1 MAFSWQESVVA
12 AGTQNIACDLEY
24 LDKSY
29 IHVYIDEVETTD
41 FTWTSDTVIRLNTA
55 LATSATV
62 LILRK
67 TEREYLY
74 IAFASGAPFI
84 EGNVDSQN
92 TQFLHLAQELVE
104 GRAIEGFYG
113 DISFNGYRITNV
125 GDPVNSGDA
134 ANKGYVD
141 SSVAAEAA
149 IRAAADATERAA
161 RIAVDAE
168 EASARIAGDLANRV
182 YTDTQIAGTVGS
194 AELTSVG
201 IWFPT
206 TVSVLSST
214 QAYSEV
220 YTRGFYAV
228 ADGGAGTWKSTGT
241 VNVARAGTHVIEEG
255 RIYNASGAEYL
266 ISIAGPVVN
275 PLANGAKAYT
285 YAEAT
290 ADTDDFVCL
299 GQAINGIFHQL
310 PIPVEPNNALSSYT
324 GLAPLRVQLP
334 PNMYRIGKA
343 AVKLYNGTTY
353 DLTGSTIMVY
363 AGTSYKYSVTGS
375 RLNGFQHGYDEVLE
389 KYNAINGA
397 RNWGSVSLQNVNI
410 IGGRLYGDHSP
421 TVADAD
427 CSAGVGIFILNPEY
441 VNHVDVYAR
450 GFLWCAVSIRAR
462 VAASEYSAYNKFDVD
477 GVDYKYV
484 CDFLGS
490 SRFGNF
496 YGANYEN
503 CRFHGGRRG
512 TLRSDVDWSY
522 FKGGTCTNDFH
533 WRRAN
538 NVSGTIPDYIMVVTG
553 TGFTC
558 EGAYISA
565 NGGLGTTTNPAKAVV
580 YTTAKSHKFAG
591 LYTEWCFCNFMISRY
606 TYSNGGTMRS
616 MGLSIDCVSQYKDDY
631 EQYGCVQFEAQS
643 FGYYDANH
651 NWVFPPSYA
660 QVQTP
665 QSTHEFNIGIPTRDM
680 GAFLHGGFDFKYGTY
695 NVNAIAGSLDF
706 DILRDQKVSKEM
718 FNPYGLMV
726 NKGSLL
732 LPVRS
737 PAKGSHICIWYKDLT
752 GNFDTSTAQ
761 LWLTSSI
768 ENPVTNSNDFLSRAE
783 HVIDYGNGY
792 KLMMIHSKRWNA
804 FDGVANYS
812 PQMGVYI
819 TVDESTP
826 IIIKAVEAYTGG
838 IPFFPGGCDY
848 QPMSAAVGILG
859 ASGYMGPHNGLGG
872 GVFKEGDILQ
882 PWIGVDK
889 HSTNYLYTATLSA
902 SWSTLPRIVA
912 SGITLESA
920 FKVTFSASII
930 SVDSSSYT
938 AVVEIPTEYVSYI
951 GMGIPLY
958 ISAGS
963 STANN
968 VSRKII
974 SRVANSNG
982 TLTNRYVVYGN
993 VGAAGD
999 TLTIDQS
1006 QLGSYTYK
1014 SNGAV
1019 EATTLTV
1026 SGAATAASV
1035 STTGTITAGGTLT
1048 VPTLNVSGYATV
1060 QNLITT
1066 SEIRVGSGGTSGNKL
1081 LSFYYDGT
1089 NVSGRFIAAASTLS
1103 VNNTFLPYATA
1114 KYDLGGA
1121 SATWNNIYSQNAVT
1135 VVSDENYKTDVSELT
1150 EAELACAAACA
1161 KLYRRYKLNAAVA
1174 VKGED
1179 GARYHVG
1186 TIAQLVVQAFIDAGL
1201 DWTKYGIITYTSWEA
1216 SEAVIE
1222 TKEAVYDEDGQELEP
1237 ASTVEIEPAKEAG
1250 EIYMVRYDELN
1261 SFIIAGQ
1268 EARLAALESR

>member
-1 MAFSWQESVVA
+1 MAFSWQESTVSS
-12 AGTQNIACDLEY
+12 GTQNIPCDIEY

-29 IHVYIDEVETTD
+29 IHVYLDGQETSA
-41 FTWTSDTVIRLNTA
+41 FSWTSDAIIRLDTA
-55 LATSATV
+55 LTADTV
-62 LILRK
+62 VLLIRK
-67 TEREYLY
+67 TAREYLY
-74 IAFASGAPFI
+74 IMFASGAPFI

-161 RIAVDAE
+161 RISADAE

-214 QAYSEV
+214 QTYSEV

-255 RIYNASGAEYL
+255 KIYNASGAEYL

-310 PIPVEPNNALSSYT
+310 PIPVETNNTLSSYT

-397 RNWGSVSLQNVNI
+397 SYWGSVSLQNVNI

-421 TVADAD
+421 TVADAN
-427 CSAGVGIFILNPEY
+427 CSAGVGIFILNQEY

-450 GFLWCAVSIRAR
+450 GFLWCAVSMAAM

-512 TLRSDVDWSY
+512 TLRSNVDWSY

-533 WRRAN
+533 WRNAN
-538 NVSGTIPDYIMVVTG
+538 NVSGTIPDYIMLVTG

-565 NGGLGTTTNPAKAVV
+565 NGGLGATTNPAKAVV

-591 LYTEWCFCNFMISRY
+591 LYTEWTYCNFMISRY
-606 TYSNGGTMRS
+606 TYSKGGTMRS
-616 MGLSIDCVSQYKDDY
+616 MGLSIDNVSQYKNDY
-631 EQYGCVQFEAQS
+631 ADYGCVQFEDQA
-643 FGYYDANH
+643 FGYYDANS
-651 NWVFPPSYA
+651 NWVFPSLYS
-660 QVQTP
+660 QVNTP
-665 QSTHEFNIGIPTRDM
+665 QGFHEFSIGTPTRDM
-680 GAFLHGGFDFKYGTY
+680 GAFQHGGFDFKYGPY
-695 NVNAIAGSLDF
+695 NTSFAAGSLDF

-718 FNPYGLMV
+718 FNPYGLQI
-726 NKGSLL
+726 NSGSIL
-732 LPVRS
+732 LPVKS

-752 GNFDTSTAQ
+752 DNFDVSAAQ

-768 ENPVTNSNDFLSRAE
+768 ENPVTNSNDFLSRGE
-783 HVIDYGNGY
+783 HTIDYGNGY
-792 KLMMIHSKRWNA
+792 KMMTIASKRWNA
-804 FDGVANYS
+804 FDGVASYG

-819 TVDESTP
+819 TVDPSTP

-838 IPFFPGGCDY
+838 VPFFPGGCDY
-848 QPMSAAVGILG
+848 QPMSAATGILG
-859 ASGYMGPHNGLGG
+859 ASSYMGPHNGLGG
-872 GVFKEGDILQ
+872 GVFKARDIIM

-889 HSTNYLYTATLSA
+889 HATNYLYSATLSS
-902 SWSTLPRIVA
+902 SWSTLPKLVN
-912 SGITLESA
+912 SGITLEA
-920 FKVTFSASII
+920 AYKVSFTATIDA
-930 SVDSSSYT
+930 VDATAYT
-938 AVVEIPTEYVSYI
+938 ATITIPDDYVAYV

-958 ISAGS
+958 VLSGS
-963 STANN
+963 STANA
-968 VSRKII
+968 VSRQILR
-974 SRVANSNG
+974 RVANSNG
-982 TLTNRYVVYGN
+982 TLTNQYVLYGN
-993 VGAAGD
+993 VGAVGD
-999 TLTIDQS
+999 VLTIDQS
-1006 QLGSYTYK
+1006 ALSAYSFKAVDFSGS
-1014 SNGAV
+1014 N
-1019 EATTLTV
+1019 
-1026 SGAATAASV
+1026 
-1035 STTGTITAGGTLT
+1035 ITASNLT
-1048 VPTLNVSGYATV
+1048 ATGVLTGASASVSGYATV
-1060 QNLITT
+1060 GNLQVNGEARIGYGGV
-1066 SEIRVGSGGTSGNKL
+1066 SGSKL
-1081 LSFYYDGT
+1081 LTFYYDGT
-1089 NVSGRFIAAASTLS
+1089 TATYRFSANSTNLS
-1103 VNNTFLPYATA
+1103 LSTNFIPSTTAVYALGSSSNTWSDVYT
-1114 KYDLGGA
+1114 
-1121 SATWNNIYSQNAVT
+1121 QNAVT
-1135 VVSDENYKTDVSELT
+1135 VVSDERLKTSVSALT
-1150 EAELACAAACA
+1150 SAEIACAQACSD
-1161 KLYRRYKLNAAVA
+1161 LLLTYKLISAVEE
-1174 VKGED
+1174 KGEESARMHLGTVAQKVM
-1179 GARYHVG
+1179 GA
-1186 TIAQLVVQAFIDAGL
+1186 FDDAGL
-1201 DWTKYGIITYTSWEA
+1201 DWSKYGIITYEA
-1216 SEAVIE
+1216 WDADEAV
-1222 TKEAVYDEDGQELEP
+1222 TQAVGATYN
-1237 ASTVEIEPAKEAG
+1237 EAG
-1250 EIYMVRYDELN
+1250 EVVTEATEEVVVPAKPAGDIYMVRYDELLC
-1261 SFIIAGQ
+1261 FIAAGQ
-1268 EARLAALESR
+1268 KARVDALEARLLKLESK